1 MNRLLFLLPIL
12 ALSVSFSQEPLST
25 PDITAQELRQHIKYL
40 ASDELAGR
48 KTGERGNRQA
58 AEYIAKE
65 FERYG
70 LKPAGTNGTF
80 FQEFPFLASVKE
92 GTQTQLAFH
101 ILEKDFTYTLDDGFN
116 LQSVSTD

>member
-1 MNRLLFLLPIL
+1 MKRLLFLFFTFT
-12 ALSVSFSQEPLST
+12 LSISYSQEPVSS
-25 PDITAQELRQHIKYL
+25 PEITAQELRQHIKYL
-40 ASDELAGR
+40 SSDALGGR
-48 KTGERGNRQA
+48 RTGERGNRLA

-92 GTQTQLAFH
+92 GADSKLIVH
-101 ILEKDFTYTLDDGFN
+101 IGDKEYKSKLDDEFN
-116 LQSVSTD
+116 LQSVSA